1 MISSWRRRRAA
12 RRGGMELTIPS
23 HFKCPISLDVMKDPV
38 ALSTGIT
45 YDRESIEKWIESG
58 NHTCPITNQ
67 VLKSLQPIPNHAIR
81 KMIQNW
87 CEENKSRGVERIPTP
102 RVPVTSFEA
111 LEILSRLAAARG
123 REMRK
128 GVWRRWGRFGVWW
141 RRASGTGGA
150 WWRVELVG
158 HYRRRSSGS
167 QWGIL
172 VKIAYFWG
180 KIISALAMI
189 FPLGDVAKSHIWK
202 ASSLDSMAWFLK
214 CGDLTGRRNAV
225 LVMREI
231 VSSSS
236 QENIIALVEIEG
248 ILEALFKLVK
258 NPICTKTTKGSLTI
272 IYHMVTS
279 SQSPQN
285 EVRRRLIDMGMVFL
299 LLEML
304 VDPEKGIC
312 ERALGILDGLCDCK
326 EGREKALAHPLTVP
340 ILVKKLLRVSNLATE
355 FSVSMLWKLCQCR
368 EGGDRGHVLVEA
380 LQVGAFQ
387 KLLLLL
393 QVGCGEE
400 TKEKASEVLKMLN
413 LHRDRL
419 ECIESMDFKDLK
431 RPF

>member
-12 RRGGMELTIPS
+12 RRSGMELTIPS

-67 VLKSLQPIPNHAIR
+67 VLKSLEPIPNHAIR

-87 CEENKSRGVERIPTP
+87 CEENKSRCVERIPTP
-102 RVPVTSFEA
+102 RVPMTSFEA
-111 LEILSRLAAARG
+111 SEILSRLAEA
-123 REMRK
+123 
-128 GVWRRWGRFGVWW
+128 
-141 RRASGTGGA
+141 
-150 WWRVELVG
+150 
-158 HYRRRSSGS
+158 RRRGDAEGCLAAVGKVRGLMAESERNRRCMVACGAGRSLSEAFERFSAG
-167 QWGIL
+167 
-172 VKIAYFWG
+172 YFG
-180 KIISALAMI
+180 KNSVLLGEIISALPMI
-189 FPLGDVAKSHIWK
+189 FPLGDEAKSHLWK

-312 ERALGILDGLCDCK
+312 ERALGILDGLCDCE

-340 ILVKKLLRVSNLATE
+340 ILVKKLLRLSNLATE

-368 EGGDRGHVLVEA
+368 EGGQRGHVLVEA